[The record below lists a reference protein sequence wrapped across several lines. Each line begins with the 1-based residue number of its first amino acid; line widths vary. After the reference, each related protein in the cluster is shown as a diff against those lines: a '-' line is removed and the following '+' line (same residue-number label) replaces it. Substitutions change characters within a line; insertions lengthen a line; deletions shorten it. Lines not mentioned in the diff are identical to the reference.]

1 MLLIMTTEMKA
12 KRKPLSFST
21 TMRNPDRIAGFLNQL
36 LPYENQIL
44 TSKVIYKIIHN
55 VIKNKLYKTMYEM
68 RVPKYKQIFESED
81 LSFNDEQVEDII
93 LHSPQKHKEAGF
105 EYGWESRFQTW
116 YGLPQEFGFVLFE
129 KDKTLKIS
137 NTGHMLIDAY
147 NEETPNNEK
156 IQNVFLNAMMK
167 YQTNNPFK
175 KNSNSNVPLL
185 LLLNTIKL
193 LKEDPEENDA
203 GIFRNELSI
212 LICWAD
218 DDAKGVYHTIKQLR
232 KSVGFNYSDEYMYN
246 LCLEI
251 LGYETLEEKESV
263 KNYYKM
269 EKICGEAIDEYIR
282 KMRSTGILSLRGN
295 GRFLDINTFENE
307 KIEYVISEYS
317 SYKQYDT
324 KEEYYEYMGMIDNN
338 ILTLE
343 EKVSESDKNI
353 LRVNTLLKFA
363 ESYSSEKIYEELQ
376 ILSERKESHDS
387 LLKFIPAPTRLEFL
401 TSIAFAQNIKD
412 IVVNPNYAI
421 DDEGLPTMTAG
432 GNTPDIVCYDNEYNS
447 LVEVTLMCG
456 RSDQVNNEIIPI
468 RRHLIEMKKEKENSF
483 SLFVAP
489 VIHEDTKESTEWYKH
504 KDNVDIIPLTIIEMI
519 NQLKSNDKLRQFLV

>member
-1 MLLIMTTEMKA
+1 
-12 KRKPLSFST
+12 
-21 TMRNPDRIAGFLNQL
+21 
-36 LPYENQIL
+36 
-44 TSKVIYKIIHN
+44 
-55 VIKNKLYKTMYEM
+55 
-68 RVPKYKQIFESED
+68 
-81 LSFNDEQVEDII
+81 
-93 LHSPQKHKEAGF
+93 
-105 EYGWESRFQTW
+105 
-116 YGLPQEFGFVLFE
+116 
-129 KDKTLKIS
+129 
-137 NTGHMLIDAY
+137 MLIDAY

-156 IQNVFLNAMMK
+156 IQNVFLNSMMK

-193 LKEDPEENDA
+193 LKDDPEENDA

-218 DDAKGVYHTIKQLR
+218 DDAEGVYHTIKQVR

-251 LGYETLEEKESV
+251 LGFETDEEKEAV
-263 KNYYKM
+263 KKYYKM

-307 KIEYVISEYS
+307 KIEYVMNTY
-317 SYKQYDT
+317 T
-324 KEEYYEYMGMIDNN
+324 KYNQFEKREDYYEYMGMIDNN
-338 ILTLE
+338 ILTME
-343 EKVSESDKNI
+343 EKVSESDKDS
-353 LRVNTLLKFA
+353 LRINTLLKFA
-363 ESYSSEKIYEELQ
+363 DSYSSDKIFEELQ
-376 ILSERKESHDS
+376 ILSERKESHDP

-401 TSIAFAQNIKD
+401 TSIAFAQNINN
-412 IVVNPNYAI
+412 VTVSPNYAI

-432 GNTPDIVCYDNEYNS
+432 GNSPDIVCYDNEYNS
-447 LVEVTLMCG
+447 LVEVTLMGG

-468 RRHLIEMKKEKENSF
+468 RRHLIEIKKEKENSF

-489 VIHEDTKESTEWYKH
+489 VIHEDTIESAEWYKH
-504 KDNVDIIPLTIIEMI
+504 KDDVDIIPITIMNMIER
-519 NQLKSNDKLRQFLV
+519 LKTNEHLKEFITV

>member
-1 MLLIMTTEMKA
+1 MTTEMKA

-21 TMRNPDRIAGFLNQL
+21 TMRNPDRIAGFINQL
-36 LPYENQIL
+36 LPYENQLL
-44 TSKVIYKIIHN
+44 TSEVIYKVIHN

-68 RVPKYKQIFESED
+68 RNPAYKEIFNSED
-81 LSFNDEQVEDII
+81 LKFTDEQVEDII
-93 LHSPQKHKEAGF
+93 KHSPQKHKEAGF

-129 KDKTLKIS
+129 KNKPLKIS

-156 IQNVFLNAMMK
+156 IQNVFLNSMMK

-218 DDAKGVYHTIKQLR
+218 DDAEGVYHTIKQVR

-251 LGYETLEEKESV
+251 LGFETEEEKEAV
-263 KNYYKM
+263 KKYYKM

-307 KIEYVISEYS
+307 KIEYVINTYTEYN
-317 SYKQYDT
+317 QFEN
-324 KEEYYEYMGMIDNN
+324 KEDYYEYMGMIDNN
-338 ILTLE
+338 ILTME
-343 EKVSESDKNI
+343 EKVSESDKDS
-353 LRVNTLLKFA
+353 LRINTLLKFA
-363 ESYSSEKIYEELQ
+363 DSYSIDKIFEELQ
-376 ILSERKESHDS
+376 ILSERKESHDP

-401 TSIAFAQNIKD
+401 TSIAFAQNINN
-412 IVVNPNYAI
+412 ITVSPNYAI

-432 GNTPDIVCYDNEYNS
+432 GNSPDIVCYDNEYNS

-468 RRHLIEMKKEKENSF
+468 RRHLIEIKKEKENSF

-489 VIHEDTKESTEWYKH
+489 VIHEDTIESAEWYKH
-504 KDNVDIIPLTIIEMI
+504 KDDVDIIPITIMNMI
-519 NQLKSNDKLRQFLV
+519 DKLKTNEHLKEFITV